1 MNTHIKCDFGGMSE
15 QLYKIYFLK
24 QAGIVAACCISV
36 TSVQINRYIVNVLQA
51 SSNKSMFYS
60 DGSDC

>member
-1 MNTHIKCDFGGMSE
+1 MSE

-51 SSNKSMFYS
+51 SSNKSMFDS